1 MSFGRLSRF
10 GGGFWETVRN
20 IGWLGLE
27 KVMRIGGSLVVG
39 VMVVRYLGPVRFGSY
54 SYAYAIYG
62 IFNVIS
68 TLGLDYLVV
77 SDLALAKEAER
88 EEEVLGSAFLLKCGA
103 SVLTTL
109 AAIGYAWFTNPGD
122 TVVVLIVAMLS
133 VAAIS
138 QGFDVVDYFF
148 QSRTRS
154 RVTVMAQLVVFVVSN
169 LARVAAVL
177 LRCQLLIFGLI
188 AALEILAT
196 QLGFAVVYWHHQ
208 RNLFRWKFRRER
220 AVRLLKAGW
229 PLLIAGLMVS
239 VYMRTDQI
247 LLGTMSTIA
256 VVGQYS
262 AAVKLSEIWY
272 ALPVIVAASVM
283 PRLLKY
289 KEEMPALYYGRLG
302 KLYGL
307 MAGTSTVLALLVTF
321 FGRYAILLLFGT
333 KYLPA
338 AHILSLLIWAGP
350 FVFLGCISNTQLIH
364 ENWTQFVLWRSIA
377 GAIVNVG
384 LNLLLI
390 PRYGAVGSAFATLV
404 AQCTTAYLMDL
415 SSRKTW
421 FIFRMKTA
429 ALTGFWM
436 FQRPIYDGGVSS
448 SDE

>member
-1 MSFGRLSRF
+1 
-10 GGGFWETVRN
+10 
-20 IGWLGLE
+20 
-27 KVMRIGGSLVVG
+27 
-39 VMVVRYLGPVRFGSY
+39 
-54 SYAYAIYG
+54 
-62 IFNVIS
+62 
-68 TLGLDYLVV
+68 
-77 SDLALAKEAER
+77 
-88 EEEVLGSAFLLKCGA
+88 
-103 SVLTTL
+103 
-109 AAIGYAWFTNPGD
+109 
-122 TVVVLIVAMLS
+122 
-133 VAAIS
+133 
-138 QGFDVVDYFF
+138 
-148 QSRTRS
+148 
-154 RVTVMAQLVVFVVSN
+154 
-169 LARVAAVL
+169 
-177 LRCQLLIFGLI
+177 
-188 AALEILAT
+188 
-196 QLGFAVVYWHHQ
+196 
-208 RNLFRWKFRRER
+208 
-220 AVRLLKAGW
+220 
-229 PLLIAGLMVS
+229 MVS

>member
-1 MSFGRLSRF
+1 M
-10 GGGFWETVRN
+10 
-20 IGWLGLE
+20 GLE
-27 KVMRIGGSLVVG
+27 KVMRIGGSLIVG

-109 AAIGYAWFTNPGD
+109 AAIGYARFTHPGD
-122 TVVVLIVAMLS
+122 TIVLLIVAMLS
-133 VAAIS
+133 TAAIS

-154 RVTVMAQLVVFVVSN
+154 RVTVVPQLVVFVVSN
-169 LARVAAVL
+169 LARVAAVIFK
-177 LRCQLLIFGLI
+177 CQLVIFGLI

-196 QLGFAVVYWHHQ
+196 QLGFAAVYWHHQ

-247 LLGTMSTIA
+247 LLGTMSSIT

-272 ALPVIVAASVM
+272 ALPVIVTASVM
-283 PRLLKY
+283 PRLLKH
-289 KEEMPALYYGRLG
+289 KEEMPALYYERLG

-307 MAGTSTVLALLVTF
+307 MAATSTVLAVLVTF

-338 AHILSLLIWAGP
+338 AHILSVLIWSGP
-350 FVFLGCISNTQLIH
+350 FVFMGCISNTQLIH
-364 ENWTQFVLWRSIA
+364 ENWTQLVLWRSVA

-384 LNLLLI
+384 LNVLLI
-390 PRYGAVGSAFATLV
+390 PHFGAMGSAFATLI
-404 AQCTTAYLMDL
+404 AQCATAYLMEL
-415 SSRKTW
+415 FTRKTW

-429 ALTGFWM
+429 ALSGYWM
-436 FQRPIYDGGVSS
+436 FQRSASGSASS
-448 SDE
+448 SA

>member
-1 MSFGRLSRF
+1 MLFGRLSRLSS
-10 GGGFWETVRN
+10 GFWETVRN

-27 KVMRIGGSLVVG
+27 KVMRIGGSLIVG

-77 SDLALAKEAER
+77 SDLAVAKEAER

-103 SVLTTL
+103 GVLTTL
-109 AAIGYAWFTNPGD
+109 AAIGYAWFTHPGD
-122 TVVVLIVAMLS
+122 TVVLLIVAMLS
-133 VAAIS
+133 MAAIS

-154 RVTVMAQLVVFVVSN
+154 RVTVVPQLIVFVASN
-169 LARVAAVL
+169 LARVFAVVFQ
-177 LRCQLLIFGLI
+177 CQLLIFGLI

-247 LLGTMSTIA
+247 LLGTMSSIT

-272 ALPVIVAASVM
+272 ALPVIVGASVM

-289 KEEMPALYYGRLG
+289 KQELPSLYYGKLR

-307 MAGTSTVLALLVTF
+307 MAGVSTALAVLVSL

-350 FVFLGCISNTQLIH
+350 FVFIGCISNTQLIH
-364 ENWTQFVLWRSIA
+364 ENWTQMVLWRSIA

-390 PRYGAVGSAFATLV
+390 PHFGAMGSASATMISYCV
-404 AQCTTAYLMDL
+404 ATYLMDL
-415 SSRKTW
+415 ANRKTW

-429 ALTGFWM
+429 ALSGYWM
-436 FQRPIYDGGVSS
+436 FQRTVREGSHRP
-448 SDE
+448 